1 MSNPLIAE
9 AVRHPLLARDEEA
22 ELVRRAGDG
31 DGEAL
36 HRLVGSHLRYVIRIA
51 RRYRGWGLPMNEL
64 IQQGTLG
71 LVQAVRRFDPERGV
85 RLSTYAMWP
94 IRQAIQEHVLQ
105 YWSAVRLGTS
115 NAQRMLALKLRSIA
129 HDLAGGDIR
138 AEEGRPGEAR
148 PEEARQGEDRISLLA
163 RQFNATAAEVAR
175 LARRMTGRD
184 SSLDLPAA
192 AGGTHLDH
200 LESGLPSPEQIAAE
214 AGVQRV
220 LGAAMAALSPR
231 ERLVIHKRYL
241 DDAKQTFEA
250 IGHELGVSKD
260 RARQLETRALAKL
273 HDLLLPLRREAAI

>member
-1 MSNPLIAE
+1 MQNPLIAE

-22 ELVRRAGDG
+22 ELVRRAEAG

-36 HRLVGSHLRYVIRIA
+36 RRLVGSHLRYVIKIA

-94 IRQAIQEHVLQ
+94 IRQSIQEHVLQ
-105 YWSAVRLGTS
+105 YWSAVRLGSS
-115 NAQRMLALKLRSIA
+115 NAQRMLALKLRTIA
-129 HDLAGGDIR
+129 QDLASAD
-138 AEEGRPGEAR
+138 AR
-148 PEEARQGEDRISLLA
+148 PSDDRLAVLA

-175 LARRMTGRD
+175 IARRMTGRD
-184 SSLDLPAA
+184 SSLDLPAP

-200 LESGLPSPEQIAAE
+200 LESDLPSPEQVAVE
-214 AGVQRV
+214 AGVQRL

-241 DDAKQTFEA
+241 DDVKYTFEA
-250 IGHELGVSKD
+250 IGQELGVSKD
-260 RARQLETRALAKL
+260 RARQLEARALAKL
-273 HDLLLPLRREAAI
+273 QDLLQPLRSEAAI